1 MDNPF
6 LPLSFIA
13 GPAILTNASTV
24 LLNGASIRYNLAIG
38 LWRDLEA
45 ELHGRGTAT
54 GFLFADRALAMRL
67 AERRVVHIVRALTLL
82 YAAVGGFG
90 LSTLTGLSG
99 ALLADAGPGWAVNAA
114 KIATLIAGGFALV
127 CLLAAAGTFTLESRC
142 TVRLLRLGL
151 HHVRRR
157 PAAGVHDETAV

>member
-45 ELHGRGTAT
+45 ELHGHGSAT
-54 GFLFADRALAMRL
+54 GFLFLDRPHAMRL
-67 AERRVVHIVRALTLL
+67 AERRVIHIVRALTLL

-90 LSTLTGLSG
+90 VSTLTGLTG
-99 ALLADAGPGWAVNAA
+99 ALLADDGPAWATDVA
-114 KIATLIAGGFALV
+114 KTATLIAGGTALV
-127 CLLAAAGTFTLESRC
+127 CLLAAAATFTFESRC

-151 HHVRRR
+151 HHVRQRVK
-157 PAAGVHDETAV
+157 AVDEAL

>member
-45 ELHGRGTAT
+45 ELHGHGSAA
-54 GFLFADRALAMRL
+54 GFLFLDRP
-67 AERRVVHIVRALTLL
+67 HALTLL
-82 YAAVGGFG
+82 YAAGGGFG
-90 LSTLTGLSG
+90 LSTLTGLTG
-99 ALLADAGPGWAVNAA
+99 ALLADGGPAWAVDAA
-114 KIATLIAGGFALV
+114 KTATLIAGGGALV
-127 CLLAAAGTFTLESRC
+127 CLLAAATTFTFESRC
-142 TVRLLRLGL
+142 TVRLLQLGL

-157 PAAGVHDETAV
+157 VQDAGEVT